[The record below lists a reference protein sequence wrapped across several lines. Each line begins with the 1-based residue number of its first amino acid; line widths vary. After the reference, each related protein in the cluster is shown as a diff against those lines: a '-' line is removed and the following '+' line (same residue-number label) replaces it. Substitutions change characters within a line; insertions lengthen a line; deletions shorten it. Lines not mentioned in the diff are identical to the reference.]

1 MSGQVEQCEL
11 ASGFSISRI
20 ITGMWQVA
28 DMERDGA
35 ILDLRKTTEAMKP
48 YLDAGLSTFDMAD
61 HYGSAE
67 EIAGTFAHDTE
78 GIQLLTK
85 WVPEPG
91 PLKEQ
96 DVRNAVGKALIR
108 TKRETIDLFQFHA
121 WNYADPAWLEA
132 LFFLNDLKQEGL
144 ISHLGL
150 TNFDGAH
157 LGMVVHSG
165 IQVVSNQ
172 VSYSLID
179 QRPVLDMTE
188 LCQEQS
194 VRLLAYGTLAGGF
207 LSERWLDKPEPKMRD
222 LKTWSQMKY
231 KRFIDAAG
239 GWDKFQQLL
248 QVVKNVAIKGNV
260 SMANVACR
268 FVLDQ
273 PEVGGIIVGARLGES
288 EHIQEN
294 LRVFQFSLDDES
306 RAVLEEATS
315 LLTPIPGNCGDE
327 YRKPPFL
334 TASGDLSHHVEAI
347 PPPYETRS
355 GGDGRTLA
363 LSGTAWES
371 MAGYSRAVRKG
382 DRIWVSGTTAAHG
395 ERLIG
400 GKDPA
405 SQTHFIIDK
414 IGGAI
419 QSLGGTLANVVRTR
433 VFISNI
439 EQWEAVARAHG
450 ERFRE
455 ILPANTLVQ
464 ASLVGEKYLVEM
476 EAEAHIRSD

>member
-35 ILDLRKTTEAMKP
+35 ILDLRKTAEAMKP

-157 LGMVVHSG
+157 LGMVLHSG

-188 LCQEQS
+188 LCQEQG

-248 QVVKNVAIKGNV
+248 QVVKNVAIKSNV
-260 SMANVACR
+260 SIANVACR

-306 RAVLEEATS
+306 RAALEEATS

-334 TASGDLSHHVEAI
+334 TSSGDLSHHVAAI
-347 PPPYETRS
+347 PPPYETRA
-355 GGDGRTLA
+355 GEDGRTLA

-433 VFISNI
+433 VFVSNI

>member
-1 MSGQVEQCEL
+1 MSGQVAKCEL

-20 ITGMWQVA
+20 ITAMWQVA

-48 YLDAGLSTFDMAD
+48 YLDAGLSPFDMAD

-67 EIAGTFAHDTE
+67 GIAGTFAHDTE

-179 QRPVLDMTE
+179 QRD
-188 LCQEQS
+188 
-194 VRLLAYGTLAGGF
+194 
-207 LSERWLDKPEPKMRD
+207 
-222 LKTWSQMKY
+222 
-231 KRFIDAAG
+231 
-239 GWDKFQQLL
+239 
-248 QVVKNVAIKGNV
+248 
-260 SMANVACR
+260 
-268 FVLDQ
+268 
-273 PEVGGIIVGARLGES
+273 
-288 EHIQEN
+288 
-294 LRVFQFSLDDES
+294 
-306 RAVLEEATS
+306 
-315 LLTPIPGNCGDE
+315 
-327 YRKPPFL
+327 
-334 TASGDLSHHVEAI
+334 
-347 PPPYETRS
+347 
-355 GGDGRTLA
+355 
-363 LSGTAWES
+363 
-371 MAGYSRAVRKG
+371 
-382 DRIWVSGTTAAHG
+382 
-395 ERLIG
+395 
-400 GKDPA
+400 
-405 SQTHFIIDK
+405 
-414 IGGAI
+414 
-419 QSLGGTLANVVRTR
+419 
-433 VFISNI
+433 
-439 EQWEAVARAHG
+439 
-450 ERFRE
+450 
-455 ILPANTLVQ
+455 
-464 ASLVGEKYLVEM
+464 
-476 EAEAHIRSD
+476 